1 MTTKKIRYLLE
12 ERGRYYYQRKVP
24 KALTHALK
32 ADRWHLPV
40 GSDFETAT
48 DRVKDLKKEH
58 DALISK
64 VKADPSILVTLRREG
79 EARVQA
85 KEEAKA
91 QPLRDFMDG
100 VRRGEIDCYPARAEL
115 AFQDAM
121 AAKEGP
127 AWLCTPDFLY
137 ELQEARKPSV
147 EFDFNTNRKA
157 NAGPVTLEE
166 YQAAIASFAGLAPP
180 KFFDN
185 CRDVIVGSDHGF
197 AFNEVAAISDDEY
210 SDRLSDHLAQHFSG
224 ASAPTDEDERLEFD
238 MLKMKLERLVAR
250 YAPTPDK
257 LSNVFERFLRFSDIK
272 TEAKYRRVFN
282 RFKLHV
288 GDIPISQVT
297 PRVLREYRDK
307 LLSEKKNIAGVKAKK
322 MSIASVKAAFTPL
335 KSLFR
340 YALDEEII
348 DSNPT
353 QSVTFPKDNRPIG
366 EIKHLAFEPNEVCK
380 ILDTIDALWLS
391 PFPYLDDER
400 RIAIRH
406 IVRALA
412 FTAARPIEL
421 MSLKPD
427 DVTDA
432 ALNIRR
438 TKTKSSWRYVPVHP
452 EISDFPAFVQGG
464 GIKCLLTNNQDLVEP
479 VRHNFMRV
487 LRELMDPT
495 ILDPRKT
502 LYSFRGTFQDA
513 MRRAGAPLEVR
524 QAILGHTQGGAI
536 KHYNSGP
543 EFDLMREWVSK
554 ADPRK

>member
-24 KALTHALK
+24 KTLTHALK
-32 ADRWHLPV
+32 MDRWHLPV

-64 VKADPSILVTLRREG
+64 VKADPSILISLRREG

-121 AAKEGP
+121 AAEEGP
-127 AWLCTPDFLY
+127 AWLRTPDFLY

-166 YQAAIASFAGLAPP
+166 YQEAIASYAGLAPP
-180 KFFDN
+180 EFFDKW
-185 CRDVIVGSDHGF
+185 CDFIVGSDHGF

-282 RFKLHV
+282 RFIEPV

-297 PRVLREYRDK
+297 PKVLREYRDI
-307 LLSEKKNIAGVKAKK
+307 LLSEKL
-322 MSIASVKAAFTPL
+322 SIASVKAAFTPL

-366 EIKHLAFEPNEVCK
+366 EIRHLAFESNEVCR

-421 MSLKPD
+421 TRIPQ
-427 DVTDA
+427 VA
-432 ALNIRR
+432 
-438 TKTKSSWRYVPVHP
+438 
-452 EISDFPAFVQGG
+452 
-464 GIKCLLTNNQDLVEP
+464 
-479 VRHNFMRV
+479 
-487 LRELMDPT
+487 
-495 ILDPRKT
+495 
-502 LYSFRGTFQDA
+502 
-513 MRRAGAPLEVR
+513 
-524 QAILGHTQGGAI
+524 
-536 KHYNSGP
+536 
-543 EFDLMREWVSK
+543 
-554 ADPRK
+554 